1 MKRCLTLIICL
12 IMALNATPQSD
23 DFFDSL
29 LRQAAEADSDTS
41 KAKIYV
47 EISAKVTDPDTIIK
61 YSKLAIDIAQRYDD
75 KWTLMA
81 SYDNIGWAQY
91 YNLKFNDAVESYTQ
105 SIRYATELGDK
116 HFIGATSLSLGNV
129 YYEMSEIS
137 KMWDAYYRSL
147 DIFTELKD
155 TGNICIVTRIIGQSF
170 ASVGMYKSAQEQY
183 HKSLNL
189 SIQMNDTVQMAF
201 DYRNIGETY
210 LQQFGESN
218 SQMSAQG
225 IVTAKKYLK
234 IAERMMPDFDNDY
247 TTAERIGNYISL
259 ADCYAKLAKKLGK
272 REYIDSCRHYLNLF
286 KQKHLSETES
296 YLLASQTEADMLML
310 EGKHSQAIPILSEA
324 LQTASEEGSE
334 HNEMSISKRLSECY
348 EQNGDKAK
356 ALDALKRHYELKLK
370 ITNETEMRR
379 ASEYFAQQEIKL
391 EKERIEQERIINEER
406 RQRQRAINT
415 ALLVIIT
422 MMTVIVFLVYKA
434 FRQKRRSNEVLMGKN
449 AILAQQKEEIATQND
464 ALREKSEE
472 IASQRDLLASQKESL
487 ARTNRQMR
495 DSITYAQRIQRTVIT
510 SQEEMDAI
518 FPQNFVLYRP
528 RDIVSGDFYRVDSIH
543 GHKIIVVA
551 DCTGHGVPGALL
563 SMMGISALKDILGQL
578 EITGGDINPAAI
590 LQQLREFIKHSFN
603 KNTTDDGMDMSI
615 CVLRPDGETMDFA
628 GANQNAIIVHNG
640 EITRIKG
647 DFMPI
652 GNYVKEGDFTP
663 HRIKVGKGDM
673 LYLFTDGIP
682 DQLGGADFCKYSL
695 RRLTDRLAA
704 LSSSDLDKQMY
715 DIERD
720 IELWMGD
727 KAQLDDITLL
737 GVRIN

>member
-1 MKRCLTLIICL
+1 
-12 IMALNATPQSD
+12 MALNATPQSE

-47 EISAKVTDPDTIIK
+47 EISALVNDPDTIIK
-61 YSKLAIDIAQRYDD
+61 YGKLAIEIAQRYDD

-91 YNLKFNDAVESYTQ
+91 YNMQFDDAVESYTQ
-105 SIRYATELGDK
+105 SIKYATELGDK

-129 YYEMSEIS
+129 YYELSDIS

-147 DIFTELKD
+147 DTFTELKD
-155 TGNICIVTRIIGQSF
+155 TGNICIVTRTIGQSF

-189 SIQMNDTVQMAF
+189 SIEMHDTVQMAY

-210 LQQFGESN
+210 LQQFGERK
-218 SQMSAQG
+218 SQMALQG
-225 IVTAKKYLK
+225 IITAKKYLK
-234 IAERMMPDFDNDY
+234 IAERMMPNFDNDY
-247 TTAERIGNYISL
+247 VTAERIGNYISL
-259 ADCYAKLAKKLGK
+259 ADCYVKLAKLQGN
-272 REYIDSCRHYLNLF
+272 REYIDSCRHYLKLF
-286 KQKHLSETES
+286 TQNNLSETEG

-310 EGKHSQAIPILSEA
+310 EGKHTQAIPILSDA
-324 LQTASEEGSE
+324 LQYAIDEGSE
-334 HNEMSISKRLSECY
+334 HNEMSIYKRLSECY
-348 EQNGDKAK
+348 EHAGDKAK
-356 ALDALKRHYELKLK
+356 ALDALKLHYDLKLK

-379 ASEYFAQQEIKL
+379 ASEYFAQQEIKD
-391 EKERIEQERIINEER
+391 EKERIEQERILNEER
-406 RQRQRAINT
+406 RQRQRAINI

-434 FRQKRRSNEVLMGKN
+434 FRQKRRSNEALMGKN
-449 AILAQQKEEIATQND
+449 AMLAQQKEEIATQND

-472 IASQRDLLASQKESL
+472 IASQRDLLATQKESL

-510 SQEEMDAI
+510 SQEEMDAV

-528 RDIVSGDFYRVDSIH
+528 RDIVSGDFYRVDAIR

-578 EITGGDINPAAI
+578 EITGGDINPSAI

-603 KNTTDDGMDMSI
+603 KNTADPRFANDDGMDMSI

-652 GNYVKEGDFTP
+652 GNYVKEEDFTT
-663 HRIKVGKGDM
+663 HQIKVNKGDM

-682 DQLGGADFCKYSL
+682 DQLGGPDFCKYSL
-695 RRLTDRLAA
+695 RRLTDRLTA
-704 LSSSDLDKQMY
+704 LSSCDLDKQMY

-737 GVRIN
+737 GVRI

>member
-61 YSKLAIDIAQRYDD
+61 YSKLAIDIARRYDD

-91 YNLKFNDAVESYTQ
+91 YSLKFNDAVESYTQ
-105 SIRYATELGDK
+105 SLRYATELGDK

-129 YYEMSEIS
+129 YYELSEIS

-147 DIFTELKD
+147 DTFTELKD
-155 TGNICIVTRIIGQSF
+155 TGNVCIVIRTIGQSF

-189 SIQMNDTVQMAF
+189 SIEMRDTVQMAY

-210 LQQFGESN
+210 LQQFGERK
-218 SQMSAQG
+218 SQMALQG
-225 IVTAKKYLK
+225 IITAKKYLK

-247 TTAERIGNYISL
+247 VTAERIGNYISL
-259 ADCYAKLAKKLGK
+259 ADCYVKLAKLQGN
-272 REYIDSCRHYLNLF
+272 RDYIDSCRHYLTLF
-286 KQKHLSETES
+286 KQNNLSETEG
-296 YLLASQTEADMLML
+296 YLLASQTESDMLML
-310 EGKHSQAIPILSEA
+310 EGKHTQALPILSEA
-324 LQTASEEGSE
+324 LQYAIDEGSE
-334 HNEMSISKRLSECY
+334 HNVMSIYKRLSECY
-348 EQNGDKAK
+348 EHIGDKSK
-356 ALDALKRHYELKLK
+356 ALDALKLHYDLKLK

-391 EKERIEQERIINEER
+391 EKERIEQERILNEER
-406 RQRQRAINT
+406 RQRQKAINT

-528 RDIVSGDFYRVDSIH
+528 RDIVSGDFYRVDSIR

-663 HRIKVGKGDM
+663 HQIKVVKGDM

>member
-1 MKRCLTLIICL
+1 
-12 IMALNATPQSD
+12 MALNATPQSE

-47 EISAKVTDPDTIIK
+47 EISALVNDPDTIIK
-61 YSKLAIDIAQRYDD
+61 YGKLAIEIAQRYDD

-91 YNLKFNDAVESYTQ
+91 YNMQFDDAVESYTQ

-129 YYEMSEIS
+129 YYELSDIS

-147 DIFTELKD
+147 DTFTELKD
-155 TGNICIVTRIIGQSF
+155 TGNICIVTRTIGQSF

-189 SIQMNDTVQMAF
+189 SIEMHDTVQMAY

-210 LQQFGESN
+210 LQQFGERK
-218 SQMSAQG
+218 SQMALQG
-225 IVTAKKYLK
+225 IITAKKYLK

-247 TTAERIGNYISL
+247 VTAERVGNYISL
-259 ADCYAKLAKKLGK
+259 ADCYVKLAKLQGN
-272 REYIDSCRHYLNLF
+272 REYIDSCRHYLKLF
-286 KQKHLSETES
+286 TQNNLSETEG

-310 EGKHSQAIPILSEA
+310 EGKHTQAIPILSDA
-324 LQTASEEGSE
+324 LQYAIDEGSE

-348 EQNGDKAK
+348 EHAGDKAK
-356 ALDALKRHYELKLK
+356 ALDALKLHYDLQLK

-379 ASEYFAQQEIKL
+379 ASEYFAQQEIKD
-391 EKERIEQERIINEER
+391 EKERIEQERILNEER
-406 RQRQRAINT
+406 RQRQRAINI

-434 FRQKRRSNEVLMGKN
+434 FRQKRRSNEALMGKN
-449 AILAQQKEEIATQND
+449 AMLAQQKEEIATQND

-472 IASQRDLLASQKESL
+472 IASQRDLLATQKESL

-528 RDIVSGDFYRVDSIH
+528 RDIVSGDFYRVDSIR

-578 EITGGDINPAAI
+578 EITGGDINPSAI

-603 KNTTDDGMDMSI
+603 KNTADPRFANDDGMDMSI

-663 HRIKVGKGDM
+663 HRIKVTKGDM

-695 RRLTDRLAA
+695 RRLTDRLTA
-704 LSSSDLDKQMY
+704 LSSCDLDKQMY

-737 GVRIN
+737 GVRI

>member
-1 MKRCLTLIICL
+1 
-12 IMALNATPQSD
+12 MALNATPQSD

-47 EISAKVTDPDTIIK
+47 KISASVNDPDTIIK
-61 YSKLAIDIAQRYDD
+61 YGKLAIEIAQRYDD

-91 YNLKFNDAVESYTQ
+91 YSLKFNDAVESYTQ

-129 YYEMSEIS
+129 YYELSEIS

-147 DIFTELKD
+147 DTFTELKD
-155 TGNICIVTRIIGQSF
+155 TGNVCIVIRTIGQSF

-189 SIQMNDTVQMAF
+189 SIEMRDTVQMAY

-210 LQQFGESN
+210 LQQFGERK
-218 SQMSAQG
+218 SQMALQG
-225 IVTAKKYLK
+225 IITAKKYLK

-247 TTAERIGNYISL
+247 VTAERIGNYISL
-259 ADCYAKLAKKLGK
+259 ADCYVKLAKLQGN
-272 REYIDSCRHYLNLF
+272 RDYIDSCRHYLTLF
-286 KQKHLSETES
+286 KQNNLSETEG
-296 YLLASQTEADMLML
+296 YLLASQTESDMLML
-310 EGKHSQAIPILSEA
+310 EGKHTQALPILSEA
-324 LQTASEEGSE
+324 LQYAIDEGSE
-334 HNEMSISKRLSECY
+334 HNVMSIYKRLSECY
-348 EQNGDKAK
+348 EHIGDKAK
-356 ALDALKRHYELKLK
+356 ALDALKLHYDLKLK

-391 EKERIEQERIINEER
+391 EKERIEQERILNEER
-406 RQRQRAINT
+406 RQRQKAINT

-528 RDIVSGDFYRVDSIH
+528 RDIVSGDFYRVDSIR

-578 EITGGDINPAAI
+578 EITGSDINPAAI

-663 HRIKVGKGDM
+663 HQIKVVKGDM

>member
-1 MKRCLTLIICL
+1 
-12 IMALNATPQSD
+12 
-23 DFFDSL
+23 
-29 LRQAAEADSDTS
+29 
-41 KAKIYV
+41 
-47 EISAKVTDPDTIIK
+47 
-61 YSKLAIDIAQRYDD
+61 
-75 KWTLMA
+75 
-81 SYDNIGWAQY
+81 
-91 YNLKFNDAVESYTQ
+91 
-105 SIRYATELGDK
+105 
-116 HFIGATSLSLGNV
+116 
-129 YYEMSEIS
+129 
-137 KMWDAYYRSL
+137 MWDAYYRSL
-147 DIFTELKD
+147 DTFTELKD
-155 TGNICIVTRIIGQSF
+155 TGNICIVTRTIGQSF

-189 SIQMNDTVQMAF
+189 SIEMHDTVQMAY

-210 LQQFGESN
+210 LQQFGERK
-218 SQMSAQG
+218 SQMALQG
-225 IVTAKKYLK
+225 IITAKKYLK
-234 IAERMMPDFDNDY
+234 IAERMMPNFDNDY
-247 TTAERIGNYISL
+247 VTAERIGNYISL
-259 ADCYAKLAKKLGK
+259 ADCYVKLAKLQGN
-272 REYIDSCRHYLNLF
+272 REYIDSCRHYLKLF
-286 KQKHLSETES
+286 TQNNLSETEG

-310 EGKHSQAIPILSEA
+310 EGKHTQAIPILSDA
-324 LQTASEEGSE
+324 LQYAIDEGSE
-334 HNEMSISKRLSECY
+334 HNEMSIYKRLSECY
-348 EQNGDKAK
+348 EHAGDKAK
-356 ALDALKRHYELKLK
+356 ALDALKLHYDLKLK

-379 ASEYFAQQEIKL
+379 ASEYFAQQEIKD
-391 EKERIEQERIINEER
+391 EKERIEQERILNEER
-406 RQRQRAINT
+406 RQRQRAINI

-434 FRQKRRSNEVLMGKN
+434 FRQKRRSNEALMGKN
-449 AILAQQKEEIATQND
+449 AMLAQQKEEIATQND

-472 IASQRDLLASQKESL
+472 IASQRDLLATQKESL

-510 SQEEMDAI
+510 SQEEMDAV

-528 RDIVSGDFYRVDSIH
+528 RDIVSGDFYRVDAIR

-578 EITGGDINPAAI
+578 EITGGDINPSAI

-603 KNTTDDGMDMSI
+603 KNTADPRFANDDGMDMSI

-652 GNYVKEGDFTP
+652 GNYVKEEDFTT
-663 HRIKVGKGDM
+663 HQIKVNKGDM

-682 DQLGGADFCKYSL
+682 DQLGGPDFCKYSL
-695 RRLTDRLAA
+695 RRLTDRLTA
-704 LSSSDLDKQMY
+704 LSSCDLDKQMY

-737 GVRIN
+737 GVRI

>member
-1 MKRCLTLIICL
+1 
-12 IMALNATPQSD
+12 MALNATPQSD

-47 EISAKVTDPDTIIK
+47 KISALVNDPDTIIK
-61 YSKLAIDIAQRYDD
+61 YGKLAIDIAQRYDD

-91 YNLKFNDAVESYTQ
+91 YNMKFNDAVESYTQ
-105 SIRYATELGDK
+105 SLRYATELGDK

-129 YYEMSEIS
+129 YYELSEIS

-155 TGNICIVTRIIGQSF
+155 TGNVCIVTRTIGQSF

-189 SIQMNDTVQMAF
+189 SIQMNDTVQMAY

-210 LQQFGESN
+210 LQQFGESK
-218 SQMSAQG
+218 SQMALQG
-225 IVTAKKYLK
+225 IITAKKYLK

-247 TTAERIGNYISL
+247 VTAERIGNYISL
-259 ADCYAKLAKKLGK
+259 ADCYVKLAKMQGN
-272 REYIDSCRHYLNLF
+272 RDYIDSCRHYLTLF
-286 KQKHLSETES
+286 KQNNLSETEG
-296 YLLASQTEADMLML
+296 YLLASQTESDMLML
-310 EGKHSQAIPILSEA
+310 EGKHTQALPILSEA
-324 LQTASEEGSE
+324 LQYAIDEGSE
-334 HNEMSISKRLSECY
+334 HNVMSIYKRLSECY
-348 EQNGDKAK
+348 EHIGDKSK
-356 ALDALKRHYELKLK
+356 ALDALKLHYDLKLK

-391 EKERIEQERIINEER
+391 EKERIEQERILNEER
-406 RQRQRAINT
+406 RQRQKAINT

-528 RDIVSGDFYRVDSIH
+528 RDIVSGDFYRVDSIR

-663 HRIKVGKGDM
+663 HQIKVTKGDM

-704 LSSSDLDKQMY
+704 LSSSDLNKQMY

>member
-1 MKRCLTLIICL
+1 
-12 IMALNATPQSD
+12 MALNATPQSD

-47 EISAKVTDPDTIIK
+47 KISASVNDPDTIIK
-61 YSKLAIDIAQRYDD
+61 YGKLAIEIAQRYDD

-91 YNLKFNDAVESYTQ
+91 YSLKFNDAVESYTQ

-129 YYEMSEIS
+129 YYELSEIS

-147 DIFTELKD
+147 DTFTELKD
-155 TGNICIVTRIIGQSF
+155 TGNVCIVIRTIGQSF

-189 SIQMNDTVQMAF
+189 SIEMRDTVQMAY

-210 LQQFGESN
+210 LQQFGERK
-218 SQMSAQG
+218 SQMALQG
-225 IVTAKKYLK
+225 IITAKKYLK

-247 TTAERIGNYISL
+247 VTAERIGNYISL
-259 ADCYAKLAKKLGK
+259 ADCYVKLAKLQGN
-272 REYIDSCRHYLNLF
+272 RDYIDSCRHYLTLF
-286 KQKHLSETES
+286 KQNNLSETEG
-296 YLLASQTEADMLML
+296 YLLASQTESDMLML
-310 EGKHSQAIPILSEA
+310 EGKHTQALPILSEA
-324 LQTASEEGSE
+324 LQYAIDEGSE
-334 HNEMSISKRLSECY
+334 HNVMSIYKRLSECY
-348 EQNGDKAK
+348 EHIGDKAK
-356 ALDALKRHYELKLK
+356 ALDALKLHYDLKLK

-391 EKERIEQERIINEER
+391 EKERIEQERILNEER
-406 RQRQRAINT
+406 RQRQKAINT

-434 FRQKRRSNEVLMGKN
+434 FRQKRRSNEILMGKN

-528 RDIVSGDFYRVDSIH
+528 RDIVSGDFYRVDSIR

-663 HRIKVGKGDM
+663 HRIKVVKGDM